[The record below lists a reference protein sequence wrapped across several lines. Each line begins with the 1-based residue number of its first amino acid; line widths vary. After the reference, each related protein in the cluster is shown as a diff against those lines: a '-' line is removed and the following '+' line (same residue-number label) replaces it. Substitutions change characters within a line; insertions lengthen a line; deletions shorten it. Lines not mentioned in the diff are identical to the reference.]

1 MNIQEALQYIHS
13 VNWAFCRPGLS
24 RVEALCRAMGDP
36 QKELRFVHVAGTNGK
51 GSTSAML
58 HSILHSAGYR
68 TGLYT
73 SPYIK
78 CFNERMQIDGEMIS
92 DEELVALTEEL
103 RPIVDAMEDKPTEFE
118 LITALAF
125 AYFHRHACDIVVL
138 EVGLGGRLDS
148 TNIIPESLVSVIT
161 GIDFDHTSL
170 LGSTIREIATEKAGI
185 IKEGCPCLF
194 GGEDP
199 EALDAIRRVAEERNA
214 PLLTVDRSTLRVT
227 SQSLEGTQFDYEGY
241 HALRLSL
248 LGSYQPYNAA
258 TVLSALRIL
267 EARGFPVSEQAIRH
281 GLGTVTWPARFEILS
296 RDPLILYDGGHNPQ
310 GIAAAVQSIKTYFGD
325 RRVNLFSGVMA
336 DKDYSKMIGML
347 APVIEQV
354 FTVRP
359 DNPRALSAAEYAAY
373 FIAAGIRATATASVR
388 EGLQTAID
396 VSRASHTP
404 LICLGSLYL
413 YCEVTEALA
422 NILST

>member
-1 MNIQEALQYIHS
+1 MNYQEALQYIHS

-24 RVEALCRAMGDP
+24 RIEALCHALGDP
-36 QKELRFVHVAGTNGK
+36 QKKLRFVHVAGTNGK

-58 HSILHSAGYR
+58 HAILRAAGYR

-92 DEELVALTEEL
+92 DAELVLLTEEL

-125 AYFHRHACDIVVL
+125 EYFHRHACDVVVL

-148 TNIIPESLVSVIT
+148 TNIISESLVSVIT
-161 GIDFDHTSL
+161 GIDFDHTAL

-185 IKEGCPCLF
+185 IKKGCPCLF

-199 EALDAIRRVAEERNA
+199 EALDAIRRVAEERHA
-214 PLLTVDRSTLRVT
+214 PLFTVDRSTLHVT
-227 SQSLEGTQFDYEGY
+227 SQTLEGTQFDYKGY
-241 HALRLSL
+241 RGLQLSL

-258 TVLSALRIL
+258 TVLSALEIL
-267 EARGFPVSEQAIRH
+267 STRGLPVSEEDICH
-281 GLGTVTWPARFEILS
+281 GLSAVRWPARFELLS

-310 GIAAAVQSIKTYFGD
+310 GIAAAVQSIKRYFPD
-325 RRVNLFSGVMA
+325 RRVCLFSGVMA
-336 DKDYSKMIGML
+336 DKDYSQMIGML
-347 APVIEQV
+347 APVTEQV

-359 DNPRALSAAEYAAY
+359 DNPRSLAADEYAAY
-373 FIAAGIRATATASVR
+373 FTAAGISATPSASVE
-388 EGLQTAID
+388 EGLRSAID
-396 VSRASHTP
+396 ASRAKGIP
-404 LICLGSLYL
+404 LVCLGSLYL
-413 YCEVTEALA
+413 YGEVTAALDR
-422 NILST
+422 ILP